1 MSVRVKIFI
10 CLAGVAL
17 ILWGSTAILATG
29 VFLGR
34 FEQLDAQRI
43 GRTLGRVR
51 DGIGDKQRQMASG
64 LKLWLKDNRLDN
76 SGFKQSSSSF
86 LAEFNLNLLALV
98 TTSGR
103 VDQVEI
109 RGAPGGE
116 ARLTSA
122 DEALLAELVQ
132 SMGREGKKIGL
143 VQTSLG
149 PMLFAAEAAPHPGG
163 AASPWSGAVAGIF
176 LGGDYEQALRNS
188 LLADLGILPATGS
201 MLDLFRFR
209 SPEDQQAVIVP
220 PRKQEDEIA
229 AYSLLRDIRGE
240 PLLIIRVAEA
250 RQSYLDGTANLRF
263 FLGITGAFSI
273 IVVVVGTLLV
283 EVLVAGRIRRL
294 TNSARRADINSM
306 DDLPA
311 KFLKGH
317 DEISTLAKATKTMV
331 DRLKASQLLY
341 RAVVETQTELI
352 VRFRPDGE
360 ITLAN
365 EAFAKFFGR
374 HLRAVDGKNIRDFF
388 TPQVMRGGDI
398 LGTLPTESLR
408 SITHDFPVI
417 LDGTRECWLQWSQRA
432 LVADDHTITE
442 IQAAGHDITLRRD
455 YEHKLKTAKE
465 AAESADRAKSE
476 FLTVMSHETRTP
488 LTSILGFTA
497 ILENTP
503 LSAEQIEYLQ
513 LIRSSG
519 DSLLL
524 LLNDLL
530 DYSNVASGRIEL
542 HPVTISVAALAREI
556 VATQTPEARA
566 RHLDLDLDIEVDSPA
581 FIEADAG
588 RVRQVLHN
596 VVSNGIKFTERGFV
610 RLSVKPGDSGTIR
623 FLVQDTGIGIPDA
636 ALPRLFEAFGAT
648 DASNSRGHGGA
659 GVGLAVSRKVLDR
672 IGGSISVRSEQ
683 GIGSLFTI
691 TLPVGNPRI
700 TEQASAAA
708 RLDEQIDMPD
718 KPDFTSADLDVL
730 IVEDNLV
737 NQKVIKRI
745 LQMIGIRCDVA
756 SSGMECLE
764 MTNRKSYDIVF
775 MDIQMP
781 EMDGYETVARLRHR
795 EASPDNKNGS
805 RTHIIACTAFSLPGD
820 REKCIESGM
829 DNYVSKP
836 VRIENLAATVQSF
849 LDRDDPAS
857 DSRAEVAMTSR

>member
-1 MSVRVKIFI
+1 MWI
-10 CLAGVAL
+10 
-17 ILWGSTAILATG
+17 STAFLATG

-34 FEQLDAQRI
+34 FDQLDAQRI
-43 GRTLGRVR
+43 GRTLTRVR
-51 DGIGDKQRQMASG
+51 DGIVEKQHQMATG
-64 LKLWLKDNRLDN
+64 LKLWLKDNSLDS
-76 SGFKQSSSSF
+76 SGFQKSSSSF

-103 VDQVEI
+103 VDQVSI
-109 RGAPGGE
+109 RSAPGGE
-116 ARLTSA
+116 GRLTSS
-122 DEALLAELVQ
+122 DEATIAELVQ
-132 SMGREGKKIGL
+132 SMSRGEKKVGL

-149 PMLFAAEAAPHPGG
+149 PMLFAVEGIARWG
-163 AASPWSGAVAGIF
+163 ATDSSPWAGAVAGIF
-176 LGGDYEQALRNS
+176 LGGDYEQNLRNA

-201 MLDLFRFR
+201 MLELFRNK
-209 SPEDQQAVIVP
+209 SPEDQHGVIVQP
-220 PRKQEDEIA
+220 KGKEDEIS
-229 AYSLLRDIRGE
+229 AYSLLRDVRGE
-240 PLLIIRVAEA
+240 PLIVIKVAES
-250 RQSYLDGTANLRF
+250 RQSYLEGTNNLKF
-263 FLGITGAFSI
+263 FLGITAAFSI
-273 IVVVVGTLLV
+273 IVTVVGTLLV
-283 EVLVAGRIRRL
+283 ELMVSGRIRRL
-294 TNSARRADINSM
+294 THSARRADINGM

-311 KFLKGH
+311 KFLRGR
-317 DEISTLAKATKTMV
+317 DEISSLAKATKSMV
-331 DRLKASQLLY
+331 DRLKSSQLLY

-352 VRFRPDGE
+352 VRFKPSGE

-374 HLRAVDGKNIRDFF
+374 HLRAVDGKNIREFF
-388 TPQVMRGGDI
+388 TSEVMKGEDI
-398 LGTLPTESLR
+398 LGALPTDTNR
-408 SITHDFPVI
+408 STTRDFPI
-417 LDGTRECWLQWSQRA
+417 FLDGKPECWLQWNQRA
-432 LVADDHTITE
+432 LVADDHSITE

-465 AAESADRAKSE
+465 AAEAADRAKSE

-503 LSAEQIEYLQ
+503 LSTEQIEYLH

-542 HPVTISVAALAREI
+542 HPTTVSVTTLAREI

-566 RHLDLDLDIEVDSPA
+566 RHLDLDLDIEVDAPT

-596 VVSNGIKFTERGFV
+596 VVSNAIKFTERGFV
-610 RLSVKPGDSGTIR
+610 RLSVEAGEPGMIR
-623 FLVQDTGIGIPDA
+623 FLVQDTGMGIPSA
-636 ALPRLFEAFGAT
+636 ALPRLFEAFGST

-659 GVGLAVSRKVLDR
+659 GVGLAVCRKVLDSL
-672 IGGSISVRSEQ
+672 GGTISVRSEQ
-683 GIGSLFTI
+683 GLGSLFAITI
-691 TLPVGNPRI
+691 PIGRPALPEPDALTAHR
-700 TEQASAAA
+700 
-708 RLDEQIDMPD
+708 DENSHATK

-730 IVEDNLV
+730 VVEDNLV

-756 SSGMECLE
+756 SGGRECLE
-764 MTNRKSYDIVF
+764 MSARKTYDIIF
-775 MDIQMP
+775 MDVQMP

-795 EASPDNKNGS
+795 ETSPDNKS
-805 RTHIIACTAFSLPGD
+805 DTRTHIIACTAFSLPGD
-820 REKCIESGM
+820 REKCMRSGM

-836 VRIENLAATVQSF
+836 VRIENLAAAVQAYLTKVPSK
-849 LDRDDPAS
+849 
-857 DSRAEVAMTSR
+857 EVSGLEAPVPL

>member
-1 MSVRVKIFI
+1 MSVRIKIFL
-10 CLAGVAL
+10 CLAGVVL
-17 ILWGSTAILATG
+17 IMWVSTAVLATG

-51 DGIGDKQRQMASG
+51 DGMAEKQKQMASG
-64 LKLWLKDNRLDN
+64 LKLWLKDNRLD
-76 SGFKQSSSSF
+76 GAAFQQSASSF
-86 LAEFNLNLLALV
+86 LAEFNLNLLVMV
-98 TTSGR
+98 TPSGR

-109 RGAPGGE
+109 RGAPGGQ
-116 ARLTSA
+116 ARLTSS

-132 SMGREGKKIGL
+132 SMGREEKKSGL

-149 PMLFAAEAAPHPGG
+149 PMLFAAESAAKPDGSE
-163 AASPWSGAVAGIF
+163 ARWSGAVAGIF
-176 LGGDYEQALRNS
+176 LGGDYEQLLRNS
-188 LLADLGILPATGS
+188 LLADLAILPATGS
-201 MLDLFRFR
+201 VFDLFRLKT
-209 SPEDQQAVIVP
+209 PEDQQAVIVP
-220 PRKQEDEIA
+220 PKGTEDEIA

-240 PLLIIRVAEA
+240 PLLILKVAEA

-273 IVVVVGTLLV
+273 VVVVVGTLLV
-283 EVLVAGRIRRL
+283 EFLVAGRIRRL

-311 KFLKGH
+311 KFLRGH
-317 DEISTLAKATKTMV
+317 DEISTLAKATKSMV
-331 DRLKASQLLY
+331 DRLKSSQLLY

-352 VRFRPDGE
+352 VRFKPDGE

-374 HLRAVDGKNIRDFF
+374 HLRSVDGKNIRDFF
-388 TPQVMRGGDI
+388 TPEVMRGADI
-398 LGTLPTESLR
+398 LETLPTESNR
-408 SITHDFPVI
+408 SIAHDFAVV
-417 LDGTRECWLQWSQRA
+417 LEGNRECWLQWNQRA

-455 YEHKLKTAKE
+455 YEHKLRNAKE
-465 AAESADRAKSE
+465 AAEAADRAKSE

-503 LSAEQIEYLQ
+503 LSAEQVEYLH

-542 HPVTISVAALAREI
+542 HPVTIPVAALAREI
-556 VATQTPEARA
+556 IATQTPEARA
-566 RHLDLDLDIEVDSPA
+566 RNLDLDLDIEVDAPA
-581 FIEADAG
+581 FMEADAG

-610 RLSVKPGDSGTIR
+610 RLSVKPGEPGAIR

-636 ALPRLFEAFGAT
+636 ALPRLFEAFGST

-672 IGGSISVRSEQ
+672 LGGSISVRSEQ

-691 TLPVGNPRI
+691 TLPIGNPRI
-700 TEQASAAA
+700 PEVAQ
-708 RLDEQIDMPD
+708 LHGNEDDQPPIPD

-730 IVEDNLV
+730 VVEDNLV

-745 LQMIGIRCDVA
+745 LQMIGVRCDVA
-756 SSGMECLE
+756 AGGRECLE
-764 MTNRKSYDIVF
+764 MTKRKQYDIIF

-795 EASPDNKNGS
+795 ESSPDNTSGT
-805 RTHIIACTAFSLPGD
+805 RMHIIACTAFSLPGD

-836 VRIENLAATVQSF
+836 VRIENLAAAVQAF
-849 LDRDDPAS
+849 VDLNG
-857 DSRAEVAMTSR
+857 AEAAGRGAATAG